1 MSKTVA
7 DVMYVSP
14 QTAAERGNGDRGSG
28 SHFRSTLPLARMES
42 ADSRD
47 MIVGVAFHSRLALL

>member
-47 MIVGVAFHSRLALL
+47 RRGCRSFTWLALL